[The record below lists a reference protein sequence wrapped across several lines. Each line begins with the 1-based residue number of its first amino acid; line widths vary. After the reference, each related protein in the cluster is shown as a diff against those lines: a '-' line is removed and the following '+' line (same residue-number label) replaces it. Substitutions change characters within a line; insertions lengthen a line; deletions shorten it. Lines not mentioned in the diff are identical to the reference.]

1 MMRRRP
7 VLGHFPFSKWANA
20 GLLIGIAMWPAL
32 VTAIPPEPEERVS
45 PAAVFSLEWARRRQQ
60 RDATPGAPF
69 RSNIPWPARVEDDE
83 RRWWANLSAG
93 GEWDTQPV
101 LFPNGIS
108 DVDEVYRD
116 SHEAAGAWFADG
128 GSEVFR
134 SGDLAAGLATTYW
147 GSAYSGIDF
156 DTHYPTL
163 ATWFDWHFSERWS
176 LRLNYNFG
184 YAWVDNDDFAMTH
197 FVGPSFF
204 ANWKRAGQTMLR
216 GDYYDY
222 DFKQAPPDYRTGD
235 QPFEGGH
242 CVTPPPDPPPSFSCA
257 PKRFSRGSRRDRS
270 GWGFILAGEHRKDLD
285 WNNTQIRGGYTYE
298 HFIPE
303 GAEYH
308 NQAHEIWL
316 GATTALPWGF
326 LLDGNVTFL
335 YQSAR
340 SETSVPQPLDFVPN
354 RVYKLRGYRR
364 HDRIWRLYTAIGR
377 PIARNVSAS
386 VEYSFEN
393 HDSNLEPHDYDR
405 HRIGGYLT
413 IHFGRGGA

>member
-1 MMRRRP
+1 MRRRSVRWKFSNRAHA
-7 VLGHFPFSKWANA
+7 VLVMGV
-20 GLLIGIAMWPAL
+20 LMWPAL
-32 VTAIPPEPEERVS
+32 VAAVPPEPEERVS

-69 RSNIPWPARVEDDE
+69 RSNIPWPARVESDE

-101 LFPNGIS
+101 LFPNGIG
-108 DVDEVYRD
+108 DVDEVYHD
-116 SHEAAGAWFADG
+116 SHEAAGAWFADAG
-128 GSEVFR
+128 GEVFR

-147 GSAYSGIDF
+147 GSAHSGIDF

-163 ATWFDWHFSERWS
+163 ATWFDWRFSERWS

-184 YAWVDNDDFAMTH
+184 YAWVDNDAFALTH

-204 ANWKRAGQTMLR
+204 ADWGRAGETMLR
-216 GDYYDY
+216 GDYYNY
-222 DFKQAPPDYRTGD
+222 DFKQAPSDYRTGD
-235 QPFEGGH
+235 QPFEGGL
-242 CVTPPPDPPPSFSCA
+242 CVNPPPAPPPTFSCA
-257 PKRFSRGSRRDRS
+257 PRQYSQGSRRDRS
-270 GWGFILAGEHRKDLD
+270 GWGFILAGEHRINLD

-326 LLDGNVTFL
+326 LLDGNVTFM

-340 SETSVPQPLDFVPN
+340 NETSVPQPDDFVPN

-364 HDRIWRLYTAIGR
+364 HDRIWRVYTAIGR
-377 PIARNVSAS
+377 PIARNISAS